1 LKACSTL
8 DRSWL
13 RTIYPY
19 SFSGQAGIM
28 AYLPSQKIAIAVA
41 VTFDEE
47 AFDPSGAYVNSADDI
62 FREIGAYLAPDEAPP
77 VRPHPNVR

>member
-1 LKACSTL
+1 
-8 DRSWL
+8 
-13 RTIYPY
+13 
-19 SFSGQAGIM
+19 M